1 MCTQLSLI
9 LTICK
14 LILSLNQSLY
24 ASVLNYLLVTLQ
36 LSTHKPI
43 CKQAVARGIEAEAGD
58 ESGEGSGLE
67 VGESGRQRGRGD
79 RGRNRGRR
87 LGAGQVAVVR
97 GNQLVQVAM

>member
-43 CKQAVARGIEAEAGD
+43 CKQAVARGIEAEVGD
-58 ESGEGSGLE
+58 EGGEGSGLE
-67 VGESGRQRGRGD
+67 VGESGRPRGRGD

-87 LGAGQVAVVR
+87 VGAGQVAVVR